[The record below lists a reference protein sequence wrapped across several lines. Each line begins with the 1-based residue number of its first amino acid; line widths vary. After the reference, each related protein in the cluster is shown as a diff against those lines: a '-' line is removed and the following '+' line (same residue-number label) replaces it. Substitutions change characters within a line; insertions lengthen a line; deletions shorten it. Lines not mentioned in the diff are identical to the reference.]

1 MALMAYFH
9 DQDGNEIAEYSG
21 SLWCWFGSYVDGRKG
36 TVAQV
41 EVRRGNKRYM
51 LTADSFPGKQVTVKM
66 WAPNGHHEYRKIV
79 PGPVHAI
86 PSLNVEWIGRGA
98 PSAS

>member
-9 DQDGNEIAEYSG
+9 DQDGNELDYSG

-51 LTADSFPGKQVTVKM
+51 LTADSFPGKNVTVKM
-66 WAPNGHHEYRKIV
+66 WAPRGSEYRRLV
-79 PGPVHAI
+79 PGPVQAI
-86 PSLNVEWIGRGA
+86 HDLKVEWIGREA
-98 PSAS
+98 PSA